1 MPPSPPRLDE
11 HGFPIPATFDNEPA
25 RRRPPRKF
33 QIVWRSALVVA
44 CIAVL
49 LGLVFQSSV
58 ADEAK
63 QWAADWLIKRA
74 QEKERLSDPQGALAE
89 VNRAASL
96 APDNPRVLEIRA
108 HLKQTLNDVEGS
120 LEDYNAIIKLDRRY
134 APAYLGRSI
143 ALQRLNRH
151 QEAIDDL
158 TQVIKLSPS
167 RDAMPRN
174 NRAYARAMAGVE
186 LHEALGDV
194 QQAITMVEENL
205 ARESLMPSKYAVMIV
220 AFAKRDKAVCLDTR
234 GYIYF
239 LQNQYNE
246 ALADLELAIQLTDE
260 FRRFWLSQVPA
271 EHHPYYERQFDHELS
286 VMYHHRGQVY
296 EKLGKLEESR
306 ADLDLAKQL
315 GYNPAEGVF

>member
-1 MPPSPPRLDE
+1 MPPSTPRLDE

-25 RRRPPRKF
+25 RRRPSRTF
-33 QIVWRSALVVA
+33 QLIWRSGLVLA
-44 CIAVL
+44 FIAVL
-49 LGLVFQSSV
+49 LGMLFSSTV

-63 QWAADWLIKRA
+63 QWLAGRLLKRA
-74 QEKERLSDPQGALAE
+74 VEKERLSDAAGALAD

-96 APDNPRVLEIRA
+96 APDHPQVLELRA
-108 HLKQTLNDVEGS
+108 HLKLTLNDVEGS
-120 LEDYNAIIKLDRRY
+120 LDDYNALVKLDRRY
-134 APAYLGRSI
+134 APAYLGRST

-158 TQVIKLSPS
+158 TQAIKLSPS

-174 NRAYARAMAGVE
+174 NRAYARALAGVD

-194 QQAITMVEENL
+194 QQAISMVEENL
-205 ARESLMPSKYAVMIV
+205 ARESLTPTKYSMMMV
-220 AFAKRDKAVCLDTR
+220 AFAKSQKAAYLDTR

-239 LQNQYNE
+239 LQERYAD

-260 FRRFWLSQVPA
+260 FRHFWLRQVPA
-271 EHHPYYERQFDHELS
+271 EHHSFYERQFDHELS

-296 EKLGKLEESR
+296 EKLGKPEESR
-306 ADLDLAKQL
+306 ADLDLATKL

>member
-1 MPPSPPRLDE
+1 MPPSAPRLDE
-11 HGFPIPATFDNEPA
+11 HGFPVPATFDNEPA
-25 RRRPPRKF
+25 RRRPSRTF

-44 CIAVL
+44 FIAVL
-49 LGLVFQSSV
+49 LGMLFQSKI

-63 QWAADWLIKRA
+63 QWLAERLVKRA
-74 QEKERLSDPQGALAE
+74 FEKERLSDPQGALAD

-96 APDNPRVLEIRA
+96 APDHPQVLEMRA
-108 HLKQTLNDVEGS
+108 HLRLALSDVEGS
-120 LEDYNAIIKLDRRY
+120 LEDYNELLKLDRRY
-134 APAYLGRSI
+134 VPAYLGRST

-158 TQVIKLSPS
+158 TQAIKLSPS

-174 NRAYARAMAGVE
+174 NRAYARALAGVE
-186 LHEALGDV
+186 LHEAQADV
-194 QQAITMVEENL
+194 QQAIAVVEENL
-205 ARESLMPSKYAVMIV
+205 AHESRAPTRYSIV
-220 AFAKRDKAVCLDTR
+220 IIALAKNQKAAYLDTR

-239 LQNQYNE
+239 LQQRYEE

-260 FRRFWLSQVPA
+260 FRRFWLGQVQQ
-271 EHHPYYERQFDHELS
+271 EHHAFYERQFDHELS

-296 EKLGKLEESR
+296 EKLGKSEESR
-306 ADLDLAKQL
+306 ADLDLAAKL

>member
-1 MPPSPPRLDE
+1 MPPSTPRLDE

-25 RRRPPRKF
+25 RRRPSRTF
-33 QIVWRSALVVA
+33 QLIWRSGLVLA
-44 CIAVL
+44 FIAVL
-49 LGLVFQSSV
+49 LGMLFSSTV

-63 QWAADWLIKRA
+63 QWLAGRLLKRA
-74 QEKERLSDPQGALAE
+74 VEKERLSDAAGALAD

-96 APDNPRVLEIRA
+96 APDHPQVLELRA
-108 HLKQTLNDVEGS
+108 HLKLTLNDVEGS
-120 LEDYNAIIKLDRRY
+120 LDDYNALLKLDRRY
-134 APAYLGRSI
+134 APAYLGRST

-158 TQVIKLSPS
+158 TQAIKLSPS

-174 NRAYARAMAGVE
+174 HRAYARALAGVD

-194 QQAITMVEENL
+194 QQAISMVEENL
-205 ARESLMPSKYAVMIV
+205 ARESLTPTTYSMRMV
-220 AFAKRDKAVCLDTR
+220 AFAKSQKAAYLDTR

-239 LQNQYNE
+239 LQERYGD

-260 FRRFWLSQVPA
+260 FRHFWLRQVPA
-271 EHHPYYERQFDHELS
+271 EHHSFYERQFDHELS

-296 EKLGKLEESR
+296 EKLGKPEESR
-306 ADLDLAKQL
+306 ADLDLATKL